1 MSLENTHNSTRSSY
15 IHFVQNKRLNHA
27 FYHLISFIKFN
38 LPGCFF
44 IMENR
49 FLSFRHLFLLPAR
62 GWNFFDSQAILKIRN
77 KKSILIV
84 TEPQGW
90 SYRAP
95 IICRPGARKRVVW
108 KWGPLKGNIGFLPPS
123 QIRAH
128 NKSLPCVAAPKGGKE
143 AWEEEGNEYN
153 TIRMIKRDKKNNVKT
168 D

>member
-77 KKSILIV
+77 KKAILIV

-108 KWGPLKGNIGFLPPS
+108 KWGPLL
-123 QIRAH
+123 
-128 NKSLPCVAAPKGGKE
+128 CVLSGWHPGYKLLE
-143 AWEEEGNEYN
+143 FCNEYIYCVCFIG
-153 TIRMIKRDKKNNVKT
+153 T
-168 D
+168 